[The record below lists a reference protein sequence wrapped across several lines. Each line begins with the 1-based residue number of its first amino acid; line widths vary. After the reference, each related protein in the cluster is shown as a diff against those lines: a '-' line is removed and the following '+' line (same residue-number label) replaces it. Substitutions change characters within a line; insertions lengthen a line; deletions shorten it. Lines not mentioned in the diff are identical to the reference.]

1 MTTYGCTNDNIMSAK
16 VFNLPCTPNLV
27 LAITAA
33 IRGYVAIQYP
43 PGVSDCALAAREA
56 LLTVAENI
64 ETECQSATTVTLSRR
79 LRTMLKIAVN
89 FYCDQ
94 RSEGEAR
101 EKARNAMLTALE
113 GEQVADELIA
123 PLLNR

>member
-1 MTTYGCTNDNIMSAK
+1 MSAK

-64 ETECQSATTVTLSRR
+64 ETGCQAATTVTLSRR

-101 EKARNAMLTALE
+101 EQARNAMLTALQ
-113 GEQVADELIA
+113 GEQVVDELIA

>member
-1 MTTYGCTNDNIMSAK
+1 MSAK
-16 VFNLPCTPNLV
+16 VFNLPCAPNLV
-27 LAITAA
+27 EALTAA

-64 ETECQSATTVTLSRR
+64 ETGCQSATTVTLSRR

-101 EKARNAMLTALE
+101 EMARDAMLAALQ
-113 GEQVADELIA
+113 GEQVTDELIA
-123 PLLNR
+123 PLLNRQIHQ